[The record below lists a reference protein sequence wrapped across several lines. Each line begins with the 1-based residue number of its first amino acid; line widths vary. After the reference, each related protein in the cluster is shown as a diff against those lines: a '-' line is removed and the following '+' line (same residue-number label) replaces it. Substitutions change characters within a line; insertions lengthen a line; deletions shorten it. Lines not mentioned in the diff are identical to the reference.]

1 MTTPQDPLDLLLRD
15 WPLPDQSAQALER
28 TAAVVH
34 ERLETQ
40 ADETADTLLAPPLA
54 ETPEEAQA
62 RPRDRHQHRQAL
74 KELAKLAEAERR
86 ESRTDDS
93 GVFRIPAEIAE
104 LRTEPKPTPKP
115 TPRAEAPVAPV
126 VPVAPVASAKFVA
139 ATPATEQKR
148 LSTVVVALS
157 AAVAIGAAAAS
168 IAFMLRSTTPL
179 VVRPETPALSTLSA
193 LPVASPAPVATSAP
207 AATASVAPS
216 ETPPRLPVV
225 ATVSASRVVVAVP
238 KPTASAVVVPTA
250 PTAPPEPEPPAP
262 PRASGPA
269 EVPEDVPSVPNRPSQ
284 ATIQGALGVVLPTA
298 RACLGPDDPI
308 VRATVVFAS
317 SGAVLTVTLS
327 GGTAAMAAEGCIRA
341 ALMRAKVPRFGEPT
355 FTTTVTVRGQ

>member
-1 MTTPQDPLDLLLRD
+1 MTTPQDPLDLLLRA

-28 TAAVVH
+28 TAAAVH

-40 ADETADTLLAPPLA
+40 GDETADTLLAPPLA
-54 ETPEEAQA
+54 ETPEETQA

-74 KELAKLAEAERR
+74 KELAKLAEAERH
-86 ESRTDDS
+86 ESRIDDS

-115 TPRAEAPVAPV
+115 TPRAETPVAPV

-139 ATPATEQKR
+139 ATPAAEQKR

-179 VVRPETPALSTLSA
+179 VVRPETPVLSA

-207 AATASVAPS
+207 AATASVVPS

-238 KPTASAVVVPTA
+238 KPTASAVVVSTA
-250 PTAPPEPEPPAP
+250 PTALPEPEPPAP

-269 EVPEDVPSVPNRPSQ
+269 EVPEEVPSVPNRPSQ